1 CAEVTFVTPGL
12 ALEAVDLVSTLLL
25 VLLSTVAPVLLSTL
39 LLVLLSTVAPVVF
52 STLLL
57 VLLSIV
63 AFDLLSTLPGAF
75 SPFVG
80 LFSDFSSPFSSDEAP
95 VVSCFWT
102 CAALGAFF
110 SPAFI
115 AGATFSAGAC
125 CCAAGARSGAGLFSL
140 GRFWADATPARAS
153 TAAATVDSNTVFIL
167 LSPLDTPR
175 DANCA
180 YSVGKRRAGAQVPI
194 TGAIAALAI
203 AFPVPAGHASPIG
216 LIQRVLLACFWRKTP
231 ALDAAA
237 G

>member
-1 CAEVTFVTPGL
+1 MFSLAGATRCWWKTETILVRCSVESL
-12 ALEAVDLVSTLLL
+12 ALAATFDLLSTLLL
-25 VLLSTVAPVLLSTL
+25 VLLSTVAPVLL
-39 LLVLLSTVAPVVF
+39 

-125 CCAAGARSGAGLFSL
+125 CCAAGARSGAALFSL
-140 GRFWADATPARAS
+140 GRFWADATPASAS
-153 TAAATVDSNTVFIL
+153 AAAATVDSNTVFICSL
-167 LSPLDTPR
+167 LWDTPR

-180 YSVGKRRAGAQVPI
+180 YSVGKRRAGGQVPNE
-194 TGAIAALAI
+194 AQLPRSPLRSR
-203 AFPVPAGHASPIG
+203 FPRGTLRRWAGG
-216 LIQRVLLACFWRKTP
+216 K
-231 ALDAAA
+231 
-237 G
+237 

>member
-1 CAEVTFVTPGL
+1 MFSLAGATRCWWKTETILVRCSVVSLAPAAIEPCAVVSFFTPGL
-12 ALEAVDLVSTLLL
+12 SLEAFDLVSTL

-39 LLVLLSTVAPVVF
+39 LLVLLSTVAPLLF

-115 AGATFSAGAC
+115 
-125 CCAAGARSGAGLFSL
+125 
-140 GRFWADATPARAS
+140 
-153 TAAATVDSNTVFIL
+153 
-167 LSPLDTPR
+167 
-175 DANCA
+175 
-180 YSVGKRRAGAQVPI
+180 
-194 TGAIAALAI
+194 
-203 AFPVPAGHASPIG
+203 
-216 LIQRVLLACFWRKTP
+216 
-231 ALDAAA
+231 
-237 G
+237 

>member
-125 CCAAGARSGAGLFSL
+125 CCAAGARSGAALFSL
-140 GRFWADATPARAS
+140 GRLLWADATPASAS
-153 TAAATVDSNTVFIL
+153 AAAATVDSNTVFICSL
-167 LSPLDTPR
+167 LWDTPR

-180 YSVGKRRAGAQVPI
+180 YSVGKRRAGGQVPNE
-194 TGAIAALAI
+194 AQLPRSPLRSR
-203 AFPVPAGHASPIG
+203 FPRGTLRRWAGG
-216 LIQRVLLACFWRKTP
+216 K
-231 ALDAAA
+231 
-237 G
+237 